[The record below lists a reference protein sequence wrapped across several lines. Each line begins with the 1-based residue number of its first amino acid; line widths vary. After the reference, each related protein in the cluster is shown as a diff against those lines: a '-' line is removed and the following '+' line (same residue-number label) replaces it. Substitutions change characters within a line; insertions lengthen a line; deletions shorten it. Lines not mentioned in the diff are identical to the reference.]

1 MKSIGSS
8 LRACG
13 TLLVLTAVFAG
24 SAGAQQPYPSR
35 PVRLITP
42 YEPGGSSTIVSRL
55 VGAKLTEMWGQSVV
69 IDNRPGGN
77 TIIGTQAGA
86 RSNPDGYTLIFANT
100 TFALNHL
107 LMRKLPYDSLK
118 DFAPVANIYNNET
131 ILAIH
136 PSVPANTLKEFI
148 AYAKSKP
155 GQLNHGSS
163 GVGGLAELR
172 STMLRLRGGIDFQNV
187 SYKGSG
193 GVATALLGGH
203 VQLGL
208 IPPITVASYIN
219 SGKLKGLAVTGDKRL
234 RALPQVPTFA
244 EAGLPAYNVT
254 SWNGLLMPAATPKH
268 LVQKVSAD
276 IAKVLTLPDLQEKLA
291 SQGAEPAYANPEAFA
306 RIIRDDVVRYAKVIK
321 EANIPMVD

>member
-1 MKSIGSS
+1 MNAIGFVLGALS
-8 LRACG
+8 LAG
-13 TLLVLTAVFAG
+13 ITASAG
-24 SAGAQQPYPSR
+24 SASAQQAYPSR

-55 VGAKLTEMWGQSVV
+55 VGAKLTDMWGQSVV

-86 RSNPDGYTLIFANT
+86 RANPDGYTLIFANT

-172 STMLRLRGGIDFQNV
+172 STMLRLRAGIDFQNV

>member
-1 MKSIGSS
+1 MKSIG
-8 LRACG
+8 RAAAACA
-13 TLLVLTAVFAG
+13 LLELATAG
-24 SAGAQQPYPSR
+24 SGAGAQPTYPTH

-55 VGAKLTEMWGQSVV
+55 VGAKLTELWGHSVV

-86 RSNPDGYTLIFANT
+86 RANPDGYTLIFANT

-118 DFAPVANIYNNET
+118 DFAPVANMYDNET
-131 ILAIH
+131 LLAIH

-148 AYAKSKP
+148 AYAKSRP
-155 GQLNHGSS
+155 GELNHGSS

-172 STMLRLRGGIDFQNV
+172 SAMLKLRTGIDFSNI

-219 SGKLKGLAVTGDKRL
+219 AGKLKGLAVTGKRRL

-244 EAGLPAYNVT
+244 EAGLPEYNVT
-254 SWNGLLMPAATPKH
+254 SWNGLLAPAATPKP
-268 LVQKVSAD
+268 LVAKISAD
-276 IAKVLTLPDLQEKLA
+276 IGKVLAMPDIQDKLA
-291 SQGAEPAYANPEAFA
+291 SQGAEPAYANPEEFA
-306 RIIRDDVVRYAKVIK
+306 RIIRDDIARYAKVIK

>member
-1 MKSIGSS
+1 VNVMRFFG
-8 LRACG
+8 RAC
-13 TLLVLTAVFAG
+13 VLAMIGALASHAT
-24 SAGAQQPYPSR
+24 AQQAYPNR

-55 VGAKLTEMWGQSVV
+55 VGAKLTELWGQSVV

-77 TIIGTQAGA
+77 TLIGTQAGA
-86 RSNPDGYTLIFANT
+86 RANPDGYTLLFANT

-107 LMRKLPYDSLK
+107 LIRKLPYDSLK

-148 AYAKSKP
+148 AYAKTRR
-155 GQLNHGSS
+155 GELNHGAS

-172 STMLRLRGGIDFQNV
+172 SAMLRLRAGIDFQNI

-219 SGKLKGLAVTGDKRL
+219 SGKLKGLAVTGKQRL

-254 SWNGLLMPAATPKH
+254 SWNGLLMPAATPKA
-268 LVQKVSAD
+268 LVNKVSAD
-276 IAKVLTLPDLQEKLA
+276 IEKVLAMPDIQDKLA
-291 SQGAEPAYANPEAFA
+291 SQGAEPAHADPEEFA
-306 RIIRDDVVRYAKVIK
+306 KIIRDDIVRYAKVIK

>member
-1 MKSIGSS
+1 MNGFTRV
-8 LRACG
+8 LRAG
-13 TLLVLTAVFAG
+13 TVVVLAAVAG
-24 SAGAQQPYPSR
+24 SVLGQQAYPSR

-77 TIIGTQAGA
+77 TVIGTQAGA
-86 RSNPDGYTLIFANT
+86 RANPDGYTLIFANT

-107 LMRKLPYDSLK
+107 TIRKLPYDSIK

-136 PSVPANTLKEFI
+136 PSVPANTLQEFI
-148 AYAKSKP
+148 AHAKSRP
-155 GQLNHGSS
+155 GELNNGAS
-163 GVGGLAELR
+163 GVGGLTQIR
-172 STMLRLRGGIDFQNV
+172 SEMFRMLAGVDIKNIA
-187 SYKGSG
+187 YKGSG
-193 GVATALLGGH
+193 PVATALLGGH

-208 IPPITVASYIN
+208 IPPITAAPYITA
-219 SGKLKGLAVTGDKRL
+219 GKLKGLAVTGKQRL

-254 SWNGLLMPAATPKH
+254 SWNGLLSPAATPKS
-268 LVQKVSAD
+268 LVNKVSSD
-276 IAKVLTLPDLQEKLA
+276 IAKVLSMPDIQDKLA
-291 SQGAEPAYANPEAFA
+291 SQGAEPSYANPEEFA
-306 RIIRDDVVRYAKVIK
+306 RIIKDDIARYAKVIK
-321 EANIPMVD
+321 EANIQMTD

>member
-1 MKSIGSS
+1 MNAIGFVLGALS
-8 LRACG
+8 LAG
-13 TLLVLTAVFAG
+13 ITAAAG
-24 SAGAQQPYPSR
+24 SASAQQAYPSR

-55 VGAKLTEMWGQSVV
+55 VGAKLTDMWGQSVV

-86 RSNPDGYTLIFANT
+86 RANPDGYTLIFANT

-172 STMLRLRGGIDFQNV
+172 STMLRLRAGIDFQNV

-254 SWNGLLMPAATPKH
+254 SWNGLLMPAATPKR
-268 LVQKVSAD
+268 LVDKVSAD
-276 IAKVLTLPDLQEKLA
+276 IAKVLAMPDIQDKLA
-291 SQGAEPAYANPEAFA
+291 SQGAEPAYANPEAFVK
-306 RIIRDDVVRYAKVIK
+306 IIGDDIVRYAEVIK

>member
-1 MKSIGSS
+1 MCATMLAAPG
-8 LRACG
+8 
-13 TLLVLTAVFAG
+13 FAF
-24 SAGAQQPYPSR
+24 AQQAYPTR

-55 VGAKLTEMWGQSVV
+55 VGAKLTEIWGHPVI

-77 TIIGTQAGA
+77 TTIGTLAGA
-86 RSNPDGYTLIFANT
+86 RANPDGYTLTFANT

-107 LMRKLPYDSLK
+107 LIRKLPYDSLK

-131 ILAIH
+131 ILAVH
-136 PSVPANTLKEFI
+136 PSVPVNDLKDFI
-148 AYAKSKP
+148 AYMKARP

-172 STMLRLRGGIDFQNV
+172 SAMFKLRTGTDFQNIA
-187 SYKGSG
+187 YKGSG

-203 VQLGL
+203 VQLGMV
-208 IPPITVASYIN
+208 PPITVAAYIN
-219 SGKLKGLAVTGDKRL
+219 AGKLKGLAVTGSKRV

-254 SWNGLLMPAATPKH
+254 SWNGLLMPAATPKR
-268 LVQKVSAD
+268 LVDKVSAD
-276 IAKVLTLPDLQEKLA
+276 IAKVLAMPDIQDKLA
-291 SQGAEPAYANPEAFA
+291 SQGAEPAYANPEAFVK
-306 RIIRDDVVRYAKVIK
+306 IIGDDIVRYAQVIK
-321 EANIPMVD
+321 EAHIPMVD

>member
-1 MKSIGSS
+1 MCATMLALPG
-8 LRACG
+8 
-13 TLLVLTAVFAG
+13 FAF
-24 SAGAQQPYPSR
+24 AQQAYPTR

-55 VGAKLTEMWGQSVV
+55 VGAKLTEMWGHPVI

-77 TIIGTQAGA
+77 TTIGTLAGA
-86 RSNPDGYTLIFANT
+86 RANPDGYTLTFANT

-107 LMRKLPYDSLK
+107 LIRKLPYDSLK

-131 ILAIH
+131 ILAVH
-136 PSVPANTLKEFI
+136 PSVPVNDLKDFI
-148 AYAKSKP
+148 AYMKARP

-172 STMLRLRGGIDFQNV
+172 SAMFKLRTGTDFQNIA
-187 SYKGSG
+187 YKGSG

-203 VQLGL
+203 VQLGMV
-208 IPPITVASYIN
+208 PPITVAAYIN
-219 SGKLKGLAVTGDKRL
+219 AGKLKGLAVTGSKRV

-254 SWNGLLMPAATPKH
+254 SWNGLLMPAATPKR
-268 LVQKVSAD
+268 LVDKVSAD
-276 IAKVLTLPDLQEKLA
+276 IAKVLAMPDIQDKLA
-291 SQGAEPAYANPEAFA
+291 SQGAEPAYANPEAFVK
-306 RIIRDDVVRYAKVIK
+306 IIGDDIVRYAQVIK
-321 EANIPMVD
+321 EAHIPMVD